1 MNRPSSSGSSIDGLY
16 EREFVEIFHPAFA
29 KRFFVDSS
37 RLPFGKPSISNDFL
51 SDTRPKDTWGFEPS
65 RKFAVIRP
73 PVARPIDNA
82 KSKRSKGLLISNYC
96 PCALNPNPSSL

>member
-16 EREFVEIFHPAFA
+16 EREFVEIFQPAFA
-29 KRFFVDSS
+29 KRLFVDSS

-51 SDTRPKDTWGFEPS
+51 SDTRPKDTRGFEPS
-65 RKFAVIRP
+65 RKFAVIP
-73 PVARPIDNA
+73 PLAARRIDIA
-82 KSKRSKGLLISNYC
+82 TCERSKGLLISNYC